1 MEGDSHL
8 DRERFMTEMGHVPPV
23 NSMYYVALWLF
34 RSQDIHVLGHFYE
47 LLKCNGLCTM

>member
-23 NSMYYVALWLF
+23 NIMCYAIS
-34 RSQDIHVLGHFYE
+34 
-47 LLKCNGLCTM
+47 

>member
-23 NSMYYVALWLF
+23 NMMCYV
-34 RSQDIHVLGHFYE
+34 IP
-47 LLKCNGLCTM
+47 